1 MDCRAIEDKLAAFLD
16 DELDRAAR
24 EQVMDHLASCA
35 TCKAEVQSRQSFM
48 KRLDKLPLE
57 APSAGAK
64 DKIMAK
70 ISNESQSMGFL
81 ANLAAIFQPIPRPAL
96 AGVGLVLV
104 LAIGLSMFSGGGNSG
119 HVAGAP
125 IEVKLLIHKGQFT
138 INGQAVAKVPSDG
151 LSLRDRDLIQTD
163 NGFKGQLIWPDG
175 TKVKVD
181 PKSHLVVHS
190 ERLELKVG
198 KIWLQVAKKPGRT
211 FSVETPLAVAAVK
224 GTSFDV
230 IHRLDVG
237 SLVKVY
243 EGLVGVTDKDGDGK
257 SVDLERNGY
266 AIVSSEA
273 PIKSG
278 DFSDEGSIVNDLKPF
293 FRSDN

>member
-1 MDCRAIEDKLAAFLD
+1 MDCRAIEEKLAAFLD

-35 TCKAEVQSRQSFM
+35 TCKAEVLSRQSLM
-48 KRLDKLPLE
+48 KRLEKMPLE
-57 APSAGAK
+57 APSDGAK
-64 DKIMAK
+64 EKIMDA
-70 ISNESQSMGFL
+70 ISKEGQSAGIF
-81 ANLAAIFQPIPRPAL
+81 ATLAAIFRPIPMPAL
-96 AGVGLVLV
+96 AGLGLVVL
-104 LAIGLSMFSGGGNSG
+104 LAIGLSVFSGGGSSV

-125 IEVKLLIHKGQFT
+125 IEVKLLIHKGDFT
-138 INGQAVAKVPSDG
+138 INGQAVAKVSPDG
-151 LSLRDRDLIQTD
+151 VGLRDRDLIETSL
-163 NGFKGQLIWPDG
+163 GFKGQLVWPDG

-181 PKSHLVVHS
+181 PQSNLVVHS

-198 KIWLQVAKKPGRT
+198 KIWLQVAKRPGRT

-230 IHRLDVG
+230 VHRIDVG

-243 EGLVGVTDKDGDGK
+243 EGIVGVTDKDGDGK

-266 AIVSSEA
+266 AIVSMDA
-273 PIKSG
+273 PLKSG
-278 DFSDEGSIVNDLKPF
+278 DFSDERSIVNDLKPF

>member
-1 MDCRAIEDKLAAFLD
+1 MDCRAIEEKLAAFLD

-35 TCKAEVQSRQSFM
+35 ACKAEVRSRQTMM
-48 KRLDKLPLE
+48 KKLEKMPLE
-57 APSAGAK
+57 APSSKAK
-64 DKIMAK
+64 QSIMAAIK
-70 ISNESQSMGFL
+70 EEGQDLGFF
-81 ANLAAIFQPIPRPAL
+81 AKLAALFKPIPVPAL
-96 AGVGLVLV
+96 AGVGLVIM
-104 LAIGLSMFSGGGNSG
+104 LAIGLSIFSGGGDI

-125 IEVKLLIHKGQFT
+125 IEVRLHIHKGDFT
-138 INGQAVAKVPSDG
+138 INGQAVAAKSAGVG
-151 LSLRDRDLIQTD
+151 LRDRDLIKTSL
-163 NGFKGQLIWPDG
+163 GFKGQLIWPDG

-181 PKSHLVVHS
+181 PKSHLVVHA
-190 ERLELKVG
+190 ERLELKIG

-230 IHRLDVG
+230 VHRLDVG

-266 AIVSSEA
+266 AIVTSDA
-273 PIKSG
+273 PMKSG
-278 DFSDEGSIVNDLKPF
+278 DFSDERSIVNDLKPF